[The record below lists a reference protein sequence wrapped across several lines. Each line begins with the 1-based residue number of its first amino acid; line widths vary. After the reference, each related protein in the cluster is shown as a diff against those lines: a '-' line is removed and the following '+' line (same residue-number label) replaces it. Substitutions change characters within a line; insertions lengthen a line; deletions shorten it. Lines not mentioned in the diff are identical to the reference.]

1 MLEKVLKDVQ
11 LTVLM
16 NVNNVAKVFTNC
28 KYAHM
33 LISSC
38 YLDRTMSIDYHLLN
52 MWMFGTPVVNN
63 WPRHKD

>member
-1 MLEKVLKDVQ
+1 ML
-11 LTVLM
+11 M
-16 NVNNVAKVFTNC
+16 
-28 KYAHM
+28 
-33 LISSC
+33 SSC